1 MYYYRLWKAEK
12 AGAGN
17 MMYQAAEHRQ
27 HFQEEKQQER
37 ERELSYRKIFLNR
50 TAMISHC
57 YIK

>member
-37 ERELSYRKIFLNR
+37 ESNLVICQEENEKDF
-50 TAMISHC
+50 HG
-57 YIK
+57 KG